1 MISKALLLCNNLLYT
16 IGGENKNFLMISFAG
31 WKGRACMSSKTEE
44 IKQEKSTKDYG
55 IHLYISQGKGLSV
68 KHWQS
73 NIEVCQIYAGEY
85 QFVVGKQR
93 FAAQPGDVI
102 FIPDGELHQLGSTDK
117 TAKIR
122 IYTFNKKLLCNLLKE
137 LHCIKNHITL
147 SQMQQLGVAEEIA
160 AVIDEI
166 YDEHQYQKPESK
178 HMIQADFIRLC
189 SLLLRHFKTEQPRE
203 KTDLGKLSLVQTAC
217 EYIAQNYRNDISLQD
232 LAKATN
238 YSCSY
243 ISSIFADVA
252 GITFKEYLETYR
264 INQVISC
271 ITETGCSYSSAAAK
285 CGFNSI
291 RTFNN
296 AFKRVTGTTP
306 SAFFNSAN

>member
-1 MISKALLLCNNLLYT
+1 
-16 IGGENKNFLMISFAG
+16 
-31 WKGRACMSSKTEE
+31 MSSKTEV
-44 IKQEKSTKDYG
+44 IRQEKTTRDYG
-55 IHLYISQGKGLSV
+55 IHLYNSQGEGLSV

-73 NIEVCQIYAGEY
+73 NLEVCQIYEGEY

-93 FAAQPGDVI
+93 FAAQKGDVI

-122 IYTFNKKLLCNLLKE
+122 IYTFSKKLLCNLFKD

-166 YDEHQYQKPESK
+166 YDEHQHQKPESRN
-178 HMIQADFIRLC
+178 MIQADFIRLC
-189 SLLLRHFKTEQPRE
+189 SLLLRYFKTEQSRE
-203 KTDLGKLSLVQTAC
+203 KNDLGKLALVQTAC
-217 EYIAQNYRNDISLQD
+217 QYIAQNYTNDISLQD

-252 GITFKEYLETYR
+252 GVTFKEYLETYR
-264 INQVISC
+264 INKVIAC
-271 ITETGCSYSSAAAK
+271 ISETGCSYANAASN

-306 SAFFNSAN
+306 SGFFDSTK

>member
-1 MISKALLLCNNLLYT
+1 MN
-16 IGGENKNFLMISFAG
+16 
-31 WKGRACMSSKTEE
+31 SKTEE
-44 IKQEKSTKDYG
+44 IKQEKSTRDYAV
-55 IHLYISQGKGLSV
+55 HLYNSQGKGLSV

-73 NIEVCQIYAGEY
+73 NMEVCQIYAEEY
-85 QFVVGKQR
+85 QFVVGKQQ
-93 FAAQPGDVI
+93 FTAQKGDIV
-102 FIPDGELHQLGSTDK
+102 FIPDGELHQLGSTNL
-117 TAKIR
+117 AASIR
-122 IYTFNKKLLCNLLKE
+122 IYTFSKKLLCNLFKD

-166 YDEHQYQKPESK
+166 YDEHQHQKPESK
-178 HMIQADFIRLC
+178 NMIQADFIRLC
-189 SLLLRHFKTEQPRE
+189 SLLLRYFKTDQPRE
-203 KTDLGKLSLVQTAC
+203 KNDLRKLDLVQTAC
-217 EYIAQNYRNDISLQD
+217 EYIAQNYKDDVSLQD

-252 GITFKEYLETYR
+252 GVTFKEYLETYR
-264 INQVISC
+264 IHKVIAC
-271 ITETGCSYSSAAAK
+271 ISETGCSYANASSN

-306 SAFFNSAN
+306 SAFFDSTN